1 MVLIID
7 TSGSMA
13 GYLND
18 MARRAATMV
27 INTLTEVD
35 YVTIV
40 KYSSRASEAL
50 AGLHTGGLWRATD
63 ATKDALIE
71 WIYDNIDASGT
82 TNFRAAFQKAWEVV
96 DATTASSNCNRI
108 MLFLS
113 DGEDPVWIWTD
124 AQGVG
129 TKAASYNPPMHVLTY
144 GLGPIGNAAEV
155 KLKDIACRGN
165 GIYYSVTAD
174 TIANTMAS
182 YFQVR
187 IARLDG

>member
-1 MVLIID
+1 VVLVID

-113 DGEDPVWIWTD
+113 DGEPDEWSAADTESVRK
-124 AQGVG
+124 
-129 TKAASYNPPMHVLTY
+129 KAASYDPPMHVLTY
-144 GLGPIGNAAEV
+144 GLGEDANADV
-155 KLKDIACRGN
+155 LKDIACRGN
-165 GIYYSVTAD
+165 GIYYSVTES

-182 YFQVR
+182 YFQVC

>member
-1 MVLIID
+1 MVLVID

-113 DGEDPVWIWTD
+113 DGEPNEWDDSDTESVK
-124 AQGVG
+124 A
-129 TKAASYNPPMHVLTY
+129 KAASYSPPMHLLTY
-144 GLGPIGNAAEV
+144 GLGERANADV
-155 KLKDIACRGN
+155 LKDIACG
-165 GIYYSVTAD
+165 GKGVFYSVTKD

-182 YFQVR
+182 YFQVWV
-187 IARLDG
+187 ARLVG